1 MKNKKILLISLFSIF
16 VIMFTFIFLNKQT
29 LDAYFLN
36 KNSLISK
43 ISTGNIKASV
53 TELNYKNN
61 QILKPNDE
69 IIKDPILTN
78 TGSIDE
84 YLRAQVYVP
93 IAKLKYVD
101 SNENIIFPDDE
112 IDLISYEYNLGQGWQ
127 RVKDEGFSG
136 MVQDKNEN
144 KYRVYTYKFIENN
157 TEKIVKSGEE
167 INIPVFN
174 KIKTI
179 NYLDIENA
187 INLKVIVK
195 AIAVQTLDG
204 KSADEM
210 WTFYKNQNGSG
221 IGGVE

>member
-16 VIMFTFIFLNKQT
+16 VIIFTFIFLNKQT

-69 IIKDPILTN
+69 IIKDPIVTN

-136 MVQDKNEN
+136 MVHDINERQSFLTN
-144 KYRVYTYKFIENN
+144 
-157 TEKIVKSGEE
+157 
-167 INIPVFN
+167 NIPVFN
-174 KIKTI
+174 KIQTI